1 MTALESHQL
10 ERPDATIRYWS
21 GGRPDATTVVLL
33 HGATLD
39 HHAWDPQVDA
49 LHDRFQLVVPDLRA
63 HGESTGTFT
72 FAAAVDDTL
81 ALLEAL
87 PSRRVVLVGLS
98 LGANIAQAVVR
109 RRPDL
114 AHALVVAD
122 ATCNTAARHP
132 LAVPMTV
139 GLLNSQA
146 MLPGDT
152 FARHA
157 ANRTALDPDV
167 RSYAFAVNAH
177 RSNGETV
184 AILASLLTGALHP
197 DPEYRTPVP
206 LLLVHGEHDHMGD
219 IAADTAAWARREPLG
234 ESAVIPQ
241 AGHASNLDNPEAFTA
256 VLLEFLDRV
265 VPPLELVADGPTP
278 DRSADNRAPR
288 DVVASPGCSARG
300 RPDRHAS
307 GPPVGFS
314 ARW

>member
-1 MTALESHQL
+1 MTALDSHQL
-10 ERPDATIRYWS
+10 ERPDATIHYWS

-39 HHAWDPQVDA
+39 HHMWNPQVDA

-87 PSRRVVLVGLS
+87 PARRVVLVGLS

-122 ATCNTAARHP
+122 ATCNTVARHP
-132 LAVPMTV
+132 LAVPLTV

-157 ANRTALDPDV
+157 ANRTALDPDA

-184 AILASLLTGALHP
+184 AILASLLTGALHAE
-197 DPEYRTPVP
+197 PEYRTQVP
-206 LLLVHGEHDHMGD
+206 LLLVYGEHDQMGD
-219 IAADTAAWARREPLG
+219 IASDTAAWARREPLG
-234 ESAVIPQ
+234 ESAVIPE

-265 VPPLELVADGPTP
+265 VPPLELVADGATP
-278 DRSADNRAPR
+278 DRSAHNRRRRGITRLFRPR
-288 DVVASPGCSARG
+288 AA
-300 RPDRHAS
+300 
-307 GPPVGFS
+307 
-314 ARW
+314 